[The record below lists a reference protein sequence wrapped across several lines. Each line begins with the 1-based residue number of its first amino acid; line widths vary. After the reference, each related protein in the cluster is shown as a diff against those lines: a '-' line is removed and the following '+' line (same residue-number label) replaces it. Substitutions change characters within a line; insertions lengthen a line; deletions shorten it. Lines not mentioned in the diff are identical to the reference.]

1 MSEKLITI
9 VDDEE
14 DIVDLVSHH
23 LKREGFKVKEFHNG
37 RDFLSFLES
46 VAPDLAVLDI
56 MLPGGSGLDL
66 LEELKS
72 LGKSD
77 SVIVVSAIG
86 YVFIIYAFC
95 KA

>member
-46 VAPDLAVLDI
+46 VAPDLAV
-56 MLPGGSGLDL
+56 
-66 LEELKS
+66 
-72 LGKSD
+72 
-77 SVIVVSAIG
+77 
-86 YVFIIYAFC
+86 F
-95 KA
+95 